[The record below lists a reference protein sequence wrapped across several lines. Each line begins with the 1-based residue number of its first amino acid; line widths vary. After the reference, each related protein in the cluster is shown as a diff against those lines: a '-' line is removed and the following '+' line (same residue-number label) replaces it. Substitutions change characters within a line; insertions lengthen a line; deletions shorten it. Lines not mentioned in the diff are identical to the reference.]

1 MLWKFRIF
9 AIGGVSLALLP
20 REAAGGGRWDPKK
33 GIGQLRGYVAMQWFL
48 RAARSGWAEAQT
60 AIAQN
65 YRARGDNME
74 AVRWYRLAAEQGEY
88 AALLAMG
95 EMSAKGEGMPQDNEA
110 AATWLRRALEWGYE
124 AWDKRTWALLGRNL

>member
-48 RAARSGWAEAQT
+48 RAAGSGLAEAQT
-60 AIAQN
+60 AIASAWRQRGG
-65 YRARGDNME
+65 RAVVPAGGGTGGVRG
-74 AVRWYRLAAEQGEY
+74 LAGH
-88 AALLAMG
+88 
-95 EMSAKGEGMPQDNEA
+95 
-110 AATWLRRALEWGYE
+110 
-124 AWDKRTWALLGRNL
+124 GRNGRKRGGDAAGQRGGRDVAAPGLGMGS